1 MSRFYISPSSV
12 KGKEIHVS
20 GEEAHHILDVM
31 RLKKGDHIITFDG
44 EGKEYEGNIK
54 NITQGSVL
62 VEINDTKTL
71 RAEEN
76 ISITL
81 AQSIPKNAKIDFII
95 EKATELGVGTVI
107 PMSSAR
113 TIVKIDDKNKGSKR
127 ERWQRIAVAAS
138 KQCGRL
144 ETPEIEDLVTFP
156 EVVKRIRNYDLA
168 LVACLGKE
176 TKNIKEVITNF
187 KKRNLIIFIGPEG
200 DFTKEEIEAAKKEG
214 AELISLGERVLRVD
228 TAAINILSILQ
239 YELG

>member
-1 MSRFYISPSSV
+1 
-12 KGKEIHVS
+12 
-20 GEEAHHILDVM
+20 
-31 RLKKGDHIITFDG
+31 
-44 EGKEYEGNIK
+44 
-54 NITQGSVL
+54 
-62 VEINDTKTL
+62 
-71 RAEEN
+71 
-76 ISITL
+76 
-81 AQSIPKNAKIDFII
+81 
-95 EKATELGVGTVI
+95 VGTVI

-176 TKNIKEVITNF
+176 TKNIKEVITKF